1 MGNRKQPFGYK
12 IELGEIVPHPQEAD
26 AVRQIY
32 THYLAGASFMA
43 LAEELQEQGIPYD
56 GDKHWNKNMMARI
69 LENHR
74 YVGTDRFPALITQEQ
89 FNAVQ
94 KRRKE
99 MRPEIQQTD
108 GEKELRKLC
117 GSVPSK
123 SVQYKILQMLN
134 TMVKDPQLIQHKTE
148 PDPMVQTLK
157 QQRRELDALLN
168 TPPVD
173 EAEARKMALAYADAV
188 LDSIGPEKFETERL
202 RKLFSSIQSLTELD
216 ADLLRLSIRKIVYA
230 GKKVK
235 ILIKNNQWI
244 EGECT

>member
-12 IELGEIVPHPQEAD
+12 MEFGDIVPHLQEAD
-26 AVRQIY
+26 TVRKIY
-32 THYLAGASFMA
+32 LRYLAGASFKS

-56 GDKHWNKNMMARI
+56 GDKPWNKNMMARI
-69 LENHR
+69 LENSR

-94 KRRKE
+94 ERRKE

-117 GSVPSK
+117 GSVPPK

-134 TMVKDPQLIQHKTE
+134 TMVKDPQLIQHKSE
-148 PDPMVQTLK
+148 SEPMVQTLV
-157 QQRRELDALLN
+157 QQRRELDAFLN

-173 EAEARKMALAYADAV
+173 EVEARKMALAYAGAV
-188 LDSIGPEKFETERL
+188 LDNIGPEEFETERL
-202 RKLFSSIQSLTELD
+202 RRLFVGVPFMSKLD
-216 ADLLRLSIRKIVYA
+216 AGLLRQSVRKITYNR
-230 GKKVK
+230 KKVE
-235 ILIKNNQWI
+235 LLLKNNQWI
-244 EGECT
+244 EGELT